1 MAEEPGA
8 ALGLNLPLRVPPGGE
23 SRQTERRL
31 VFNTGDDPIFV
42 GADGLPYE
50 VRGEARRTFNLLTT
64 PELSLNAQFVKV
76 PVQFRAEDITGTRT
90 SMHQHAPTHARHAP
104 AASREV
110 AHSSAHPAPHVAT
123 CTLQA
128 RLRNTE

>member
-1 MAEEPGA
+1 M
-8 ALGLNLPLRVPPGGE
+8 PPGGE

-90 SMHQHAPTHARHAP
+90 SMHQHPRTRTHPRTTRAR
-104 AASREV
+104 
-110 AHSSAHPAPHVAT
+110 
-123 CTLQA
+123 CLM
-128 RLRNTE
+128 